1 MASVTINTN
10 LTQVTDSQST
20 KTSAVL
26 DGVPNTSSTII
37 TNRTFTPNA
46 NCTFAKIPHVSFT
59 KTSDPN
65 RYSYSVV
72 KNTDGSYSF
81 TVNYF
86 RPLSPPTTDI
96 IEFFAEAKTNATILE
111 NRIYGWNMI
120 TTEVFPYGETRTL
133 VVTGDPG
140 AQLKIAVT
148 NNPLAAPIAS
158 ETFIVSEYIATIGQ
172 DGTHSKVINFP
183 LSTVAT
189 EYRVVLTK
197 YGNNIFTGGLPNSPT
212 TIFLNQWPYQQTKL
226 EIIETSDTTW
236 VAPFDDT
243 GLGKTFY
250 YYSGLRGSKTLEAD
264 FSFTCTHSADITVDG
279 TFTADD
285 FTQVTGQGATITNG
299 PGSVTQESLVTYKD
313 LTTTIDNTASP
324 NSVVI
329 SGKITIEHGYDAG
342 GHTYITLN
350 VNDILNHL

>member
-1 MASVTINTN
+1 MANVTINTN

-26 DGVPNTSSTII
+26 DGVPNTSSVII
-37 TNRTFTPNA
+37 AGRTFTPNA
-46 NCTFAKIPHVSFT
+46 NCIFTKIPHVSFA

-96 IEFFAEAKTNATILE
+96 IEFFAEAKTNATVLE

-148 NNPLAAPIAS
+148 NNPLATPIAN

-236 VAPFDDT
+236 
-243 GLGKTFY
+243 GLPAASVNNAFY

-264 FSFTCTHSADITVDG
+264 FSFTCTHSADISVDG

-285 FTQVTGQGATITNG
+285 FTQVTGQSATITNG

-350 VNDILNHL
+350 VNDILNHA